1 MLYGLCINIFTISGD
16 KSLPEGWKIRSHQWW
31 CQKRNSHRIHYEFLS
46 PQNEF
51 FKSRKAVVEHMTA
64 DGNYTQDQIE
74 MVRLQ
79 TAPATDK
86 NGKKKPA
93 GTTPQRQDN
102 SPCNPLIG
110 WKTGNATLPPA
121 WKIKR
126 HEYANQTVYFY
137 MSPKGD
143 IIKSRRAVMDYMFE
157 DGGYSEKDFNIVIS
171 GAKQRKVALQELFDN
186 RLNKNTNKKKKVK
199 GSVSEDPDINELDIA
214 DSDDN
219 MTEGEVAAEETKKVV
234 QKKPKVEIQPT
245 RRSGRVA
252 SKIKEKRKL
261 GSEEDEEEE
270 EEAGDGKRKAEEE
283 MGNTRKRMKMN
294 KSPEVVDDNTKI
306 EPTPDIAKVEEGV
319 KSEQEEGGEHKE
331 DLLAKSIQY
340 LDVADN
346 VSLSDI
352 LVDESEMQNMQRLE
366 QVEDKPRL
374 VNVTNSSV
382 EHSAYNVVVNV
393 LTDLVSTISE

>member
-1 MLYGLCINIFTISGD
+1 
-16 KSLPEGWKIRSHQWW
+16 
-31 CQKRNSHRIHYEFLS
+31 
-46 PQNEF
+46 
-51 FKSRKAVVEHMTA
+51 
-64 DGNYTQDQIE
+64 
-74 MVRLQ
+74 
-79 TAPATDK
+79 
-86 NGKKKPA
+86 
-93 GTTPQRQDN
+93 
-102 SPCNPLIG
+102 
-110 WKTGNATLPPA
+110 
-121 WKIKR
+121 
-126 HEYANQTVYFY
+126 
-137 MSPKGD
+137 
-143 IIKSRRAVMDYMFE
+143 MDYMFE